1 MLDMKEILACLPHR
15 FPFLLVDRIKE
26 VEPGKC
32 VVAIKNVTMN
42 EPFFLGH
49 FPGEPVM
56 PGVLILESMAQAGAM
71 MLLSLP
77 ELRGTISLLTTIEKA
92 RFRHPVVPGDQMV
105 IYGEMGR
112 RRGKMGK
119 MHARVEVDGVS
130 VAEAEIG
137 FMLAQKPKG
146 DE

>member
-1 MLDMKEILACLPHR
+1 MLDIKEILACLPHK

-26 VEPGKC
+26 VDPGKS
-32 VVAIKNVTMN
+32 VVAIKNVTIN
-42 EPFFLGH
+42 EPFFQGH
-49 FPGEPVM
+49 FPEEPVM
-56 PGVLILESMAQAGAM
+56 PGVLILEAMAQAGAM
-71 MLLSLP
+71 MLLTLP

-92 RFRHPVVPGDQMV
+92 RFRHPVVPGDQMI
-105 IYGEMGR
+105 IYAEMGR

-119 MHARVEVDGVS
+119 VHAHADVDGQT

>member
-1 MLDMKEILACLPHR
+1 MLDIKEILSCLPHK

-26 VEPGKC
+26 VEPGKS
-32 VVAIKNVTMN
+32 VVAIKNVTFN
-42 EPFFLGH
+42 ELFFQGH
-49 FPGEPVM
+49 FPEEPVM
-56 PGVLILESMAQAGAM
+56 PGVLILEAMAQAGAM
-71 MLLSLP
+71 MLLTLP

-105 IYGEMGR
+105 IYAEMGR

-119 MHARVEVDGVS
+119 VHAHVDVDGQT